1 MINKLKSIALVA
13 TLFLLVACPYNSK
26 VELNTYEES
35 LPIEKRYYGNYTM
48 VNEDGSKDEIE
59 ITKGESKFY
68 NIRHNSIDEDGKKL
82 EYQYYRG
89 YVTEIKGVHIVNV
102 EKKDGNYNF
111 YKFNL
116 KTDNELVLIAVED
129 EFMKESYPGYKEP
142 KTPELRA
149 FIESNIDNAK
159 MFGDPLKFSR
169 DAEVGGKKKKKKKG

>member
-1 MINKLKSIALVA
+1 MITKLRSTILVA
-13 TLFLLVACPYNSK
+13 AMFLLAACPYDSK

-35 LPIEKRYYGNYTM
+35 LPIEKKYYGNYTV
-48 VNEDGSKDEIE
+48 VNEDGSKEEIE

-89 YVTEIKGVHIVNV
+89 YVTEIKGVQIVNV

-116 KTDNELVLIAVED
+116 KSDNELVLIAIED
-129 EFMKESYPGYKEP
+129 EFMKENYPGYKQP
-142 KTPELRA
+142 KTAELRA
-149 FIESNIDNAK
+149 FIESNMENAK
-159 MFGDPLKFSR
+159 MFDAPLNFAR
-169 DAEVGGKKKKKKKG
+169 DAEVGGKKKKKKK

>member
-1 MINKLKSIALVA
+1 MNKLTYLLAFATVLVL
-13 TLFLLVACPYNSK
+13 TACPYDSK

-35 LPIEKRYYGNYTM
+35 LPIEKRYYGNYTV
-48 VNEDGSKDEIE
+48 VNEDGSKEEVEIS
-59 ITKGESKFY
+59 KGESKFY

-116 KTDNELVLIAVED
+116 RSENELVLEAVED
-129 EFMKESYPGYKEP
+129 EFMKANYPGYKQP
-142 KTPELRA
+142 KTIELRA
-149 FIESNIDNAK
+149 FIESNISNEK
-159 MFGDPLKFSR
+159 MYDAPLVFTR
-169 DAEVGGKKKKKKKG
+169 DAVVGGKKKKKK